1 MCSNNQHLE
10 NEIKHLKKFFR
21 GISGYPNW
29 IIEQTIEKVK
39 NQNEMAQSTQ
49 IKTNIEENEHLL
61 MLLYKGKVGKTTP
74 KSLGNT

>member
-1 MCSNNQHLE
+1 MKLNTLRNFLE
-10 NEIKHLKKFFR
+10 ASMAI
-21 GISGYPNW
+21 
-29 IIEQTIEKVK
+29 QTIEKVK

-49 IKTNIEENEHLL
+49 VKTNIEENEHLL